1 MRNTYLYEN
10 MMFTN
15 KEKHSMVWGG
25 EGKDSKMLIKSL
37 INARFWR
44 GTLRVGYIGIG
55 QSDQKL

>member
-15 KEKHSMVWGG
+15 KEKHCMVWVG

-37 INARFWR
+37 INARF
-44 GTLRVGYIGIG
+44 
-55 QSDQKL
+55 